1 MVTRLIE
8 TLGRQAAKKGEYK
21 YFKTLIQR
29 QRQSFFDK
37 WQVRHTGEVFGRN
50 LLRISELTLLE
61 LKSQQIYAWFVAL
74 IVYQNSPLLLTYCQ
88 IIFKA
93 VYNSNRH
100 PPRHKDTSS

>member
-29 QRQSFFDK
+29 QRQNFFDK

-50 LLRISELTLLE
+50 LLRISDSSRTKKPRDIRLVCSPNRLSKFPAIINLL
-61 LKSQQIYAWFVAL
+61 
-74 IVYQNSPLLLTYCQ
+74 
-88 IIFKA
+88 
-93 VYNSNRH
+93 SNYLQSRL
-100 PPRHKDTSS
+100 